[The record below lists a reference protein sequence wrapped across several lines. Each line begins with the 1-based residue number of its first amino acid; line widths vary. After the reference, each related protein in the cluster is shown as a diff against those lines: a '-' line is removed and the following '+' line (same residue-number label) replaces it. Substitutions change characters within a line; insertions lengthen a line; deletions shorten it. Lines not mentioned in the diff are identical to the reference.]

1 MGNRIV
7 KIIYLVFM
15 SLVVLALA
23 AFMGIHISKGLT
35 SSNDKL
41 MLAFYVLLIIWGV
54 VKVWTTIKALKR
66 N

>member
-1 MGNRIV
+1 
-7 KIIYLVFM
+7 M